1 MYEIRSTE
9 MLSGTA
15 MVHIFIIDAND
26 NPPVFPLD
34 SYDVNVT
41 EEELSGTLVAII
53 MVFAYGS
60 IVEL

>member
-26 NPPVFPLD
+26 NPPVFALD

-41 EEELSGTLVAII
+41 EEQLSGTLVAIVT
-53 MVFAYGS
+53 VFAYGS

>member
-1 MYEIRSTE
+1 
-9 MLSGTA
+9 

-26 NPPVFPLD
+26 NPPVFALD

-41 EEELSGTLVAII
+41 EEELSGTLVAIVT
-53 MVFAYGS
+53 VFAYGS